1 MKKKEDME
9 KALSLFDKLVTATEK
24 EDVTFGNAIEAGFI
38 YICHALVFGRSDRS
52 DKEFREDVRQAKMQI
67 ESMANYFWQHKDD
80 EDGIDV
86 KKLLN

>member
-9 KALSLFDKLVTATEK
+9 KALQLFDKLVTATEK
-24 EDVTFGNAIEAGFI
+24 ENVTFGNAIEAGFI

-67 ESMANYFWQHKDD
+67 EKMANHFWEHKDD
-80 EDGIDV
+80 EDGVDV
-86 KKLLN
+86 EKLLN